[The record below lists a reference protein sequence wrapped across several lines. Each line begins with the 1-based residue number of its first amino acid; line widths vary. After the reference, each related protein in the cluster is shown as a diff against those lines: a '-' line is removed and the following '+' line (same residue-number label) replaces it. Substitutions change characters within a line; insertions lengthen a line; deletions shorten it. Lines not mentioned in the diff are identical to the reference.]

1 MGLKGIEHMMPAEL
15 SGGMKKRVA
24 LARAVALDPEI
35 VLFDEPTTGL
45 DPVTSDA
52 IDELILSTHEHTKAT
67 LVVISH
73 DIAGTFKVAH
83 KVAMIYQGNIIL
95 EGTPDDFRTSSDPV
109 VRQFIERKAEGPIK
123 IL

>member
-1 MGLKGIEHMMPAEL
+1 
-15 SGGMKKRVA
+15 MKKRAA
-24 LARAVALDPEI
+24 LARAVALDPDI

-52 IDELILSTHEHTKAT
+52 IDDLIIETHKRTKAT

-83 KVAMIYQGNIIL
+83 KVAMIYEGNIIL
-95 EGTPDDFRTSSDPV
+95 EGTPDDFRDSSDPV
-109 VRQFIERKAEGPIK
+109 VRQFIERRAEGPIK
-123 IL
+123 LL